1 MAYPN
6 DIEDFNTGHDYNE
19 QYEYQELEDD
29 ERDAAW
35 EEYMSTGIDP
45 TGGELGPNF
54 DPASGRLLSEME
66 DSQEER
72 ETEYEPVPG
81 GTLVDN
87 LDRLEAVV
95 DARLAEL
102 KRIEAQKAAAIK
114 PKPKAKA
121 NQPQQPFNW
130 HTLFLVTAI
139 IFFGICIISGLEK
152 KAQEKVRIEQQARD
166 QEWAERQAEQR
177 RQREA
182 EARMN
187 EHVKTPEEIE
197 AEKQATREE
206 VQRLLNGGRTVAP
219 APVKSTLPQRG
230 TAYGDGY
237 WDGYEEGFDD
247 ADGHNSYGFKYD
259 ESTGK
264 YTGKALA
271 EYVCG
276 YRKGYKEGWD
286 EGIEQLQDRYDN
298 GDDELDEG
306 EY

>member
-1 MAYPN
+1 MATIYE
-6 DIEDFNTGHDYNE
+6 EDDWYELQEDNE
-19 QYEYQELEDD
+19 QIARD
-29 ERDAAW
+29 EAW

-45 TGGELGPNF
+45 TGGELGPDF
-54 DPASGRLLSEME
+54 DPATGRPLSEMDE
-66 DSQEER
+66 TQEEP
-72 ETEYEPVPG
+72 EPVYEPEPG
-81 GTLVDN
+81 GTLIDN

-102 KRIEAQKAAAIK
+102 KRKEAQIAAAAKLK
-114 PKPKAKA
+114 PKPKTNPPK
-121 NQPQQPFNW
+121 QPFNW
-130 HTLFLVTAI
+130 HALFLVAAV
-139 IFFGICIISGLEK
+139 IFFGICIVSGLEK
-152 KAQEKVRIEQQARD
+152 KAQEKARIEQQARD

-182 EARMN
+182 EAIMN

-219 APVKSTLPQRG
+219 APVKSNLPQRG

-247 ADGHNSYGFKYD
+247 ADGHNQYGFKYN
-259 ESTGK
+259 ETTNK
-264 YTGKALA
+264 YSGRALT
-271 EYVCG
+271 EYVRG

-298 GDDELDEG
+298 GDDELDEE